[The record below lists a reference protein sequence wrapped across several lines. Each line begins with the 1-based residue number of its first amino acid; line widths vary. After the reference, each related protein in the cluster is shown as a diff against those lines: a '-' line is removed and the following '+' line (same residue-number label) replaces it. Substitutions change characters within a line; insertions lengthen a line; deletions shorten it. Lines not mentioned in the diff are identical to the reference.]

1 MRSGPSDY
9 RRRSRSPQAA
19 TREIRAYW
27 SVRDQHRGGRIW
39 KRRFKSVCLTFL
51 EWFIYLVQSVIN
63 FGGNSPAIQ
72 NRLRVAQERHAA
84 IIAGYLPRRDET
96 LIQEASEADLSDLDS
111 EVGEAY
117 VIYSSDE
124 EGPEPVGVWSEY
136 LPTLSQPVEPDH
148 PPPFHLQHPWRRV
161 PQPPDHPPPRV
172 PRPPDHS
179 PPSSSASTGHRNL
192 ADVIV
197 SSNNPLLRRSQR
209 FAKLHRGTQVFIGS
223 TEPSD
228 QVPIYSNQQKRVIC
242 LDYHQ
247 VLDRV
252 RGGRNRPDLFLVD
265 ESLHPFVQRYLELLG
280 RRFEVWVVSFCCS
293 GYYRNRVKTNCN
305 LPGVSRVI
313 LTSERAGRGGKLDAV
328 RAQLT
333 PECLASCFIID
344 DDKSVNT
351 EWFAASRDGICLE
364 PAGIAVPRKPRA
376 DEVTYYPN
384 FGTAIVRRTD
394 FDVVAEHEHP

>member
-1 MRSGPSDY
+1 
-9 RRRSRSPQAA
+9 
-19 TREIRAYW
+19 
-27 SVRDQHRGGRIW
+27 VVH
-39 KRRFKSVCLTFL
+39 
-51 EWFIYLVQSVIN
+51 QSVIN

-84 IIAGYLPRRDET
+84 IIAGYLPRRDEP

-124 EGPEPVGVWSEY
+124 EGTEPVGVWSEY
-136 LPTLSQPVEPDH
+136 LPTLSRPVEPDH

-179 PPSSSASTGHRNL
+179 QPSSSASTEHRNL
-192 ADVIV
+192 ANVIV

-223 TEPSD
+223 TEPAD
-228 QVPIYSNQQKRVIC
+228 QVPIYSNQQKRIVC

-265 ESLHPFVQRYLELLG
+265 EALHPFVQRYLELLG

-333 PECLASCFIID
+333 PECLQVALSLTTTGASIRSGLLHLVTAFARSLPELLFPGSQGLTELRIIRTSGLQLLD
-344 DDKSVNT
+344 VPIS
-351 EWFAASRDGICLE
+351 ASWLSTIVHKRRNILE
-364 PAGIAVPRKPRA
+364 L
-376 DEVTYYPN
+376 
-384 FGTAIVRRTD
+384 
-394 FDVVAEHEHP
+394 

>member
-19 TREIRAYW
+19 TREGVRRAIRAYW
-27 SVRDQHRGGRIW
+27 SVRGGRIW

-84 IIAGYLPRRDET
+84 IIAGYLPRRDEP

-124 EGPEPVGVWSEY
+124 EGTEPVGVWSEY

-192 ADVIV
+192 ANVIV
-197 SSNNPLLRRSQR
+197 SSNNPLLRRSQ
-209 FAKLHRGTQVFIGS
+209 FK
-223 TEPSD
+223 
-228 QVPIYSNQQKRVIC
+228 
-242 LDYHQ
+242 
-247 VLDRV
+247 
-252 RGGRNRPDLFLVD
+252 DL
-265 ESLHPFVQRYLELLG
+265 
-280 RRFEVWVVSFCCS
+280 
-293 GYYRNRVKTNCN
+293 
-305 LPGVSRVI
+305 
-313 LTSERAGRGGKLDAV
+313 
-328 RAQLT
+328 
-333 PECLASCFIID
+333 
-344 DDKSVNT
+344 
-351 EWFAASRDGICLE
+351 
-364 PAGIAVPRKPRA
+364 
-376 DEVTYYPN
+376 PN
-384 FGTAIVRRTD
+384 FIVEHRCLSEAQKQPIKYPYTQISKNGLFVLTTIKYLIEYEVAATD
-394 FDVVAEHEHP
+394 QTYSW